1 MSETIYKAS
10 CFCGSV
16 EIETSGTPTM
26 MGYCH
31 CKDCASWSASPITA
45 ATLWP
50 QESVKV
56 VKGEEHICTFNKTE
70 HTYRKFCRKCG
81 GHLMADHP
89 GMALGDV
96 YAAVLKDF
104 TFEPTLHVH
113 YETKT
118 VSVKDGLPKFKGAPG
133 EEMLPD

>member
-89 GMALGDV
+89 GMALVDV

>member
-56 VKGEEHICTFNKTE
+56 VKGEENICTFNKTE

-89 GMALGDV
+89 GMGLVDV

-118 VSVKDGLPKFKGAPG
+118 VSVKDGLPKIKGAPG
-133 EEMLPD
+133 GEMLPD

>member
-1 MSETIYKAS
+1 MSEIAYKAS

-16 EIETSGTPTM
+16 EIETSGTPAM

-56 VKGEEHICTFNKTE
+56 VKGEDHISTFNKTE

-81 GHLMADHP
+81 GHLMANHP
-89 GMALGDV
+89 EIALVDV
-96 YAAVLKDF
+96 YATVLKDF

-118 VSVKDGLPKFKGAPG
+118 VSVKDGLPKFKGSPG
-133 EEMLPD
+133 GEMLPD

>member
-16 EIETSGTPTM
+16 EIETSGTPAM

-56 VKGEEHICTFNKTE
+56 VKGEDHISTFNKTE

-81 GHLMADHP
+81 GHLMANHP
-89 GMALGDV
+89 EIELVDV

-104 TFEPTLHVH
+104 KFEPTLHVH

-133 EEMLPD
+133 SEMLPD

>member
-89 GMALGDV
+89 GMALVDV

-133 EEMLPD
+133 EEILPD

>member
-1 MSETIYKAS
+1 MSETTYKGN

-16 EIETSGTPTM
+16 EIETSGAPAM

-89 GMALGDV
+89 GMALVDV

-133 EEMLPD
+133 EEILPD

>member
-1 MSETIYKAS
+1 
-10 CFCGSV
+10 
-16 EIETSGTPTM
+16 M

-56 VKGEEHICTFNKTE
+56 VKGEDHISTFNKTE

-89 GMALGDV
+89 EIELVDV

-133 EEMLPD
+133 GEMLPD

>member
-1 MSETIYKAS
+1 MSETTYKGN

-16 EIETSGTPTM
+16 EIETSGAPAM

-89 GMALGDV
+89 GMALVDV

>member
-56 VKGEEHICTFNKTE
+56 VKGENHISTFNKTE

-89 GMALGDV
+89 GMALVDV

-118 VSVKDGLPKFKGAPG
+118 VSVKDGLPKFKGVPG

>member
-1 MSETIYKAS
+1 MSEITYKAS

-16 EIETSGTPTM
+16 EIETSGTPVM

-56 VKGEEHICTFNKTE
+56 VKGEDHISTVNMTE

-81 GHLMADHP
+81 GHLMANHP
-89 GMALGDV
+89 ETALVDV

-104 TFEPTLHVH
+104 IFDQRFMSTMKQRLFR
-113 YETKT
+113 
-118 VSVKDGLPKFKGAPG
+118 
-133 EEMLPD
+133 

>member
-56 VKGEEHICTFNKTE
+56 VKGENHISTFNKTE

-89 GMALGDV
+89 GMALVDV
-96 YAAVLKDF
+96 YAAVFKDF

>member
-16 EIETSGTPTM
+16 EIETSGAPTM

-31 CKDCASWSASPITA
+31 CKDCASCSASPITA

-89 GMALGDV
+89 GMGLVDV

-118 VSVKDGLPKFKGAPG
+118 VSVKDSLPKFKGAPG
-133 EEMLPD
+133 GEMLPD

>member
-1 MSETIYKAS
+1 MNEITYKAS

-16 EIETSGTPTM
+16 EIETSGAPTM

-31 CKDCASWSASPITA
+31 CKDCASWSASPITT

-50 QESVKV
+50 QKSVKV

-89 GMALGDV
+89 GMELVDV
-96 YAAVLKDF
+96 YAVILKDF
-104 TFEPTLHVH
+104 PFEPTIHVH

-118 VSVKDGLPKFKGAPG
+118 VSVKDGLPKFKGAPEG
-133 EEMLPD
+133 EMLPD

>member
-16 EIETSGTPTM
+16 EIETSGAPTM

-56 VKGEEHICTFNKTE
+56 VKGEEHFCTFNKTE

-89 GMALGDV
+89 GMALVDV

>member
-56 VKGEEHICTFNKTE
+56 VKGENHISTFNKTE

-81 GHLMADHP
+81 GHLMANHP
-89 GMALGDV
+89 EIALVDV

-118 VSVKDGLPKFKGAPG
+118 VSVKDGLPKFKGVPG
-133 EEMLPD
+133 GEMLPD

>member
-16 EIETSGTPTM
+16 EIDTSGTPTM
-26 MGYCH
+26 MGDGH

-89 GMALGDV
+89 GMALVDV

-118 VSVKDGLPKFKGAPG
+118 VSVKDRLPKFKGAPG
-133 EEMLPD
+133 GEMLPD

>member
-1 MSETIYKAS
+1 MSEITYKAS

-16 EIETSGTPTM
+16 EIETSGTPAM

-56 VKGEEHICTFNKTE
+56 VKGENHISTFNKTE
-70 HTYRKFCRKCG
+70 HTSRKFCRKCG

-89 GMALGDV
+89 GMGLVDV

-118 VSVKDGLPKFKGAPG
+118 VSVKDSLPKFKGAPG
-133 EEMLPD
+133 GEMLPD

>member
-1 MSETIYKAS
+1 MSETTYKGN

-16 EIETSGTPTM
+16 EIETSGTPAM

-89 GMALGDV
+89 GMALVDV

>member
-56 VKGEEHICTFNKTE
+56 VKGEDHISTFNKTE

-81 GHLMADHP
+81 GHLMAYHP
-89 GMALGDV
+89 EIALVDV

-118 VSVKDGLPKFKGAPG
+118 VSVKDGLPKFKGSPG
-133 EEMLPD
+133 GEMLPD

>member
-1 MSETIYKAS
+1 MSETTYKGC

-16 EIETSGTPTM
+16 EIETSGAPAM

-50 QESVKV
+50 QKSVKV
-56 VKGEEHICTFNKTE
+56 VKGEEYICTFNKTE

-89 GMALGDV
+89 EMKLVDV
-96 YAAVLKDF
+96 YAAILKDF

-118 VSVKDGLPKFKGAPG
+118 VSVKDGLPKFMGPPDG
-133 EEMLPD
+133 EMLPD

>member
-56 VKGEEHICTFNKTE
+56 VKGENHISTFNKTE

-89 GMALGDV
+89 GMGLVDV

-118 VSVKDGLPKFKGAPG
+118 VSVKDSLPKFKGAPVG
-133 EEMLPD
+133 EMLPD

>member
-1 MSETIYKAS
+1 MTESTYKAS

-16 EIETSGTPTM
+16 EIETSGVPAM
-26 MGYCH
+26 MGYFH
-31 CKDCASWSASPITA
+31 CKDCVSWSAYPITA

-56 VKGEEHICTFNKTE
+56 VKGVENLCTFNKTE

-89 GMALGDV
+89 EMGLVDV
-96 YAAVLKDF
+96 YAAVLEDF
-104 TFEPTLHVH
+104 PLNQRSMSTMKPRLFRKRRTAQIQGC
-113 YETKT
+113 
-118 VSVKDGLPKFKGAPG
+118 SR
-133 EEMLPD
+133 

>member
-1 MSETIYKAS
+1 MTEITYKGS

-16 EIETSGTPTM
+16 EIETSGAPAM

-50 QESVKV
+50 QESIKV
-56 VKGEEHICTFNKTE
+56 VKGEGNICTYNKTE

-81 GHLMADHP
+81 GHLIADHP
-89 GMALGDV
+89 EMALVDV
-96 YAAVLKDF
+96 YPAILKDF
-104 TFEPTLHVH
+104 PFEPTLHVH

-118 VSVKDGLPKFKGAPG
+118 VSVKDGLPKFKAAPG
-133 EEMLPD
+133 GEMLPD